1 MELLFDPRHFRFPAG
16 EQQHGRHKCD
26 SLGEEEDSE
35 AASDSEAE
43 DAAEV
48 GLQLGDSGGGDT
60 GGWGGARHW
69 FQVIPLIYLLS
80 NFILTL
86 NLLCR
91 YNSVNAAPS
100 LFKDVDDISKCN

>member
-1 MELLFDPRHFRFPAG
+1 MGRGAPHTADQSSHMELLFDPRHFRFPAG

-35 AASDSEAE
+35 AASDSETE

-48 GLQLGDSGGGDT
+48 GLQLGDSGAEDT

-80 NFILTL
+80 NFILTFRL
-86 NLLCR
+86 TM
-91 YNSVNAAPS
+91 
-100 LFKDVDDISKCN
+100 

>member
-48 GLQLGDSGGGDT
+48 GLQLGDSGGEDT

-69 FQVIPLIYLLS
+69 FQVIPLICISY
-80 NFILTL
+80 LTL
-86 NLLCR
+86 SYPLDLCR
-91 YNSVNAAPS
+91 YSQS
-100 LFKDVDDISKCN
+100 CS